1 MLKKVLITAP
11 ILRFPDLVNKA
22 KTLFEIK
29 IIEYMPYEDLSNTI
43 NLYDGLLI
51 NARIKLDN
59 QLIQKAHLLK
69 AVFSPT
75 IGFDHVDQVSLAK
88 KGIQFSALGLE
99 NEFRSTLWSTAEH
112 ALTLILTAYRDI
124 KHMSSDVENN
134 FSWDNRKYFFNDIRN
149 STIGII
155 GFGNIGKKLYELLK
169 PFNSNILVY
178 DPYIST
184 SEISQYDVSK
194 TDLNS
199 LLMLSDIVT
208 LHVPLNNETKYLI
221 DFKEFL
227 LMKSKSIIINTS
239 RGGVV
244 NELAFLQAIK
254 ENKIKGGAFDVIEN
268 ESPFGVS
275 NSLLVQE
282 ARHNKKI
289 LITPHVGGS
298 SQDYLHKVFS
308 YSLDRLSEMLT
319 FLK

>member
-22 KTLFEIK
+22 KTLFETK

>member
-22 KTLFEIK
+22 KTLFETK

-155 GFGNIGKKLYELLK
+155 GFGNIGRKLYDLLK
-169 PFNSNILVY
+169 PFNCNILVY

-184 SEISQYDVSK
+184 SEISHFDVSK

-199 LLMLSDIVT
+199 LLMASDIVT

-244 NELAFLQAIK
+244 NELAFLKAIK
-254 ENKIKGGAFDVIEN
+254 ENKINGGAFDVVEN

-308 YSLDRLSEMLT
+308 YSLDRLSEMLN
-319 FLK
+319 

>member
-1 MLKKVLITAP
+1 MLKNVLITAP

-22 KTLFEIK
+22 ETLFEIK
-29 IIEYMPYEDLSNTI
+29 VIEYMPYEDLTNVI

-51 NARIKLDN
+51 NARIKLDD

-75 IGFDHVDQVSLAK
+75 IGYDHVDQISLANQ
-88 KGIQFSALGLE
+88 GIQFSALGLE
-99 NEFRSTLWSTAEH
+99 DEFRSTLWSTAEH
-112 ALTLILTAYRDI
+112 ALTLILTCYRDI

-169 PFNSNILVY
+169 PFNCNILVY
-178 DPYIST
+178 DPYISNT
-184 SEISQYDVSK
+184 EISQYDVCK

-199 LLMLSDIVT
+199 LLIESDVVS
-208 LHVPLNNETKYLI
+208 LHVPLNKETKYLI

-227 LMKSKSIIINTS
+227 LMKSSSIIINTS

-244 NELAFLQAIK
+244 NELAFLKAIR
-254 ENKIKGGAFDVIEN
+254 ENRINGGAFDVIEN
-268 ESPFGVS
+268 ESPFGVG

-282 ARHNKKI
+282 AKHNKKI

-298 SQDYLHKVFS
+298 SQDYLHKIFS
-308 YSLDRLSEMLT
+308 YSLDRLSEMLS
-319 FLK
+319 

>member
-22 KTLFEIK
+22 KTLFETK

-59 QLIQKAHLLK
+59 QLIQKTHSLK

-244 NELAFLQAIK
+244 NELAFLKAIK
-254 ENKIKGGAFDVIEN
+254 ENKINGGAFDVVEN

-308 YSLDRLSEMLT
+308 YSLDRLSEMLN
-319 FLK
+319 

>member
-155 GFGNIGKKLYELLK
+155 GFGNIGRKLYDLLK
-169 PFNSNILVY
+169 PFNCNILVY

-199 LLMLSDIVT
+199 LLMASDIVT

-221 DFKEFL
+221 DFREFL

-244 NELAFLQAIK
+244 NELAFLKAIK
-254 ENKIKGGAFDVIEN
+254 ENKINGGAFDVVEN

-308 YSLDRLSEMLT
+308 YSLDRLSEMLN
-319 FLK
+319 

>member
-22 KTLFEIK
+22 KMLFEIK

-43 NLYDGLLI
+43 NLFDGLLI

-59 QLIQKAHLLK
+59 QLIQKTHLLK

-155 GFGNIGKKLYELLK
+155 GFGNIGRKLYDLLK
-169 PFNSNILVY
+169 PFNCNILVY

-194 TDLNS
+194 ADLNS
-199 LLMLSDIVT
+199 LLMASDIVT

-244 NELAFLQAIK
+244 NELAFLKAIK
-254 ENKIKGGAFDVIEN
+254 ENKINGGAFDVVEN

-308 YSLDRLSEMLT
+308 YSLDRLSEMLN
-319 FLK
+319 

>member
-59 QLIQKAHLLK
+59 QLIQKTHLLK

-155 GFGNIGKKLYELLK
+155 GFGNIGRKLYELLK
-169 PFNSNILVY
+169 PFNCNILVY

-184 SEISQYDVSK
+184 AETSQYDVSK

-199 LLMLSDIVT
+199 LLIASDIVT
-208 LHVPLNNETKYLI
+208 LHVPLNKETKY
-221 DFKEFL
+221 L

-244 NELAFLQAIK
+244 NELAFLKAIR
-254 ENKIKGGAFDVIEN
+254 ENMINGGAFDVIEN
-268 ESPFGVS
+268 ESPFGVA

-308 YSLDRLSEMLT
+308 YSLDRLSEMLN
-319 FLK
+319 

>member
-59 QLIQKAHLLK
+59 QLIQKTHLLK

-99 NEFRSTLWSTAEH
+99 NELRSTLWSTAEH
-112 ALTLILTAYRDI
+112 ALTLILTSYRDI

-155 GFGNIGKKLYELLK
+155 GFGNIGRKLYDLLK
-169 PFNSNILVY
+169 PFNCNILVY

-194 TDLNS
+194 TDLKS
-199 LLMLSDIVT
+199 LLIASDIVT
-208 LHVPLNNETKYLI
+208 LHVPLNSETKYLI

-227 LMKSKSIIINTS
+227 LMKATSIIINTS

-244 NELAFLQAIK
+244 NELAFLKAIK
-254 ENKIKGGAFDVIEN
+254 ENNINGGAFDVIEN

-282 ARHNKKI
+282 AKNHKNI

-308 YSLDRLSEMLT
+308 YSLDRLSEMLN
-319 FLK
+319 

>member
-22 KTLFEIK
+22 KTLFEIN

-59 QLIQKAHLLK
+59 QLIQKTHLLK

-75 IGFDHVDQVSLAK
+75 IGFDHVDQVSLAN

-155 GFGNIGKKLYELLK
+155 GFGNIGRKLYELLK
-169 PFNSNILVY
+169 PFNCSILVY
-178 DPYIST
+178 DPYISNA
-184 SEISQYDVSK
+184 EISQYDVSK
-194 TDLNS
+194 TDLDS
-199 LLMLSDIVT
+199 LLIASDIVT
-208 LHVPLNNETKYLI
+208 LHVPLNKETKYLI

-227 LMKSKSIIINTS
+227 LMKSSSIIINTS

-244 NELAFLQAIK
+244 NELAFIKAIRD
-254 ENKIKGGAFDVIEN
+254 NRINGGAFDVIEN
-268 ESPFGVS
+268 ESPFGVG

-282 ARHNKKI
+282 ATHNKKI

-298 SQDYLHKVFS
+298 SQDYLHKIFS
-308 YSLDRLSEMLT
+308 YSLDRLSEMLS
-319 FLK
+319 

>member
-22 KTLFEIK
+22 KTLFEIR

-59 QLIQKAHLLK
+59 QLIQKTHLLK

-155 GFGNIGKKLYELLK
+155 GFGNIGRKLYDLLK
-169 PFNSNILVY
+169 PFNCNILVY

-199 LLMLSDIVT
+199 LLMASDIVT

-244 NELAFLQAIK
+244 NELAFLKAIK
-254 ENKIKGGAFDVIEN
+254 ENKINGGAFDVVEN

-308 YSLDRLSEMLT
+308 YSLDRLSEMLN
-319 FLK
+319 

>member
-11 ILRFPDLVNKA
+11 ILRFPDLVHKA

-59 QLIQKAHLLK
+59 QLIQKTHLLK

-75 IGFDHVDQVSLAK
+75 IGFDHVDQVSLAN

-112 ALTLILTAYRDI
+112 TLTLILASYRDI

-155 GFGNIGKKLYELLK
+155 GFGNIGRKLYELLK
-169 PFNSNILVY
+169 PFNCNILVY

-184 SEISQYDVSK
+184 TETSKYDVSK

-199 LLMLSDIVT
+199 LLIESDIVT
-208 LHVPLNNETKYLI
+208 LHVPLNKETKYLI

-227 LMKSKSIIINTS
+227 LMKSTSIIVNTS

-244 NELAFLQAIK
+244 NELAFLKAIR
-254 ENKIKGGAFDVIEN
+254 ENKINGGAFDVIEN

-282 ARHNKKI
+282 AKDNKKI

-298 SQDYLHKVFS
+298 SLDYLHRVFS
-308 YSLDRLSEMLT
+308 YSLDRLSEMLN
-319 FLK
+319 

>member
-1 MLKKVLITAP
+1 M
-11 ILRFPDLVNKA
+11 
-22 KTLFEIK
+22 
-29 IIEYMPYEDLSNTI
+29 
-43 NLYDGLLI
+43 
-51 NARIKLDN
+51 
-59 QLIQKAHLLK
+59 
-69 AVFSPT
+69 FSPT

-88 KGIQFSALGLE
+88 KRIQFSALGLE

-169 PFNSNILVY
+169 PFNCNFLIY
-178 DPYIST
+178 DPYIS
-184 SEISQYDVSK
+184 SYEISQYDVRK

-199 LLMLSDIVT
+199 LLIASDIVT
-208 LHVPLNNETKYLI
+208 LHVPLNSETKYLI
-221 DFKEFL
+221 DFEQFS
-227 LMKSKSIIINTS
+227 LMKSTSIIINTS
-239 RGGVV
+239 RGGVI

>member
-22 KTLFEIK
+22 KTLFETK

-59 QLIQKAHLLK
+59 QLIQKTHLLK

-155 GFGNIGKKLYELLK
+155 GFGNIGRKLYDLLK
-169 PFNSNILVY
+169 PFNCNILVY

-199 LLMLSDIVT
+199 LLMASDIVT

-221 DFKEFL
+221 DFREFL

-244 NELAFLQAIK
+244 NELAFLKAIK
-254 ENKIKGGAFDVIEN
+254 ENKINGGAFDVVEN

-308 YSLDRLSEMLT
+308 YSLDRLSEMLN
-319 FLK
+319 

>member
-22 KTLFEIK
+22 KTLFETK

-59 QLIQKAHLLK
+59 QLIQKTHLLK

-199 LLMLSDIVT
+199 LLMASDIVK

-221 DFKEFL
+221 DFREFL

-244 NELAFLQAIK
+244 NELAFLKAIK
-254 ENKIKGGAFDVIEN
+254 ENKINGGAFDVVEN

-308 YSLDRLSEMLT
+308 YSLDRLSEMLN
-319 FLK
+319 

>member
-22 KTLFEIK
+22 KTLFETK

-59 QLIQKAHLLK
+59 QLIQKTHLLK

-155 GFGNIGKKLYELLK
+155 GFGNIGRKLYDLLK
-169 PFNSNILVY
+169 PFNCNILVY

-199 LLMLSDIVT
+199 LLMASDIVT

-221 DFKEFL
+221 DFREFL

-244 NELAFLQAIK
+244 NELAFLKAIK
-254 ENKIKGGAFDVIEN
+254 ENKINGGAFDVVEN

-282 ARHNKKI
+282 ARLNKKI

-308 YSLDRLSEMLT
+308 YSLDRLSEMLN
-319 FLK
+319 

>member
-22 KTLFEIK
+22 KTLFETK

-59 QLIQKAHLLK
+59 QLIQKTHLLK

-155 GFGNIGKKLYELLK
+155 GFGNIGRKLYDLLK
-169 PFNSNILVY
+169 PFNCNILVY

-199 LLMLSDIVT
+199 LLMASDIVT

-244 NELAFLQAIK
+244 NELAFLKDIK
-254 ENKIKGGAFDVIEN
+254 ENKINGGAFDVVEN

-308 YSLDRLSEMLT
+308 YSLDRLSEMLN
-319 FLK
+319 

>member
-59 QLIQKAHLLK
+59 QLIQKTHLLK

-155 GFGNIGKKLYELLK
+155 GFGNIGRKLYDLLK
-169 PFNSNILVY
+169 PFNCNILVY

-199 LLMLSDIVT
+199 LLMASDIVT

-244 NELAFLQAIK
+244 NELAFLKAIK
-254 ENKIKGGAFDVIEN
+254 ENKINGGAFDVVEN

-308 YSLDRLSEMLT
+308 YSLDRLSEMLN
-319 FLK
+319 

>member
-59 QLIQKAHLLK
+59 QLIQKTHLLK

-88 KGIQFSALGLE
+88 KGIQFGALGLE

-169 PFNSNILVY
+169 PFNCNILVY

>member
-22 KTLFEIK
+22 KTLFETK

-59 QLIQKAHLLK
+59 QLIQKTHLLK

-155 GFGNIGKKLYELLK
+155 GFGNIGRKLYDLLK
-169 PFNSNILVY
+169 PFNCNILVY

-199 LLMLSDIVT
+199 LLIASDIVT

-244 NELAFLQAIK
+244 NELAFLKAIK
-254 ENKIKGGAFDVIEN
+254 ENKINGGAFDVVEN

-282 ARHNKKI
+282 ARHNRKI

-308 YSLDRLSEMLT
+308 YSLDRLSEMLN
-319 FLK
+319 

>member
-1 MLKKVLITAP
+1 M
-11 ILRFPDLVNKA
+11 
-22 KTLFEIK
+22 
-29 IIEYMPYEDLSNTI
+29 
-43 NLYDGLLI
+43 
-51 NARIKLDN
+51 
-59 QLIQKAHLLK
+59 
-69 AVFSPT
+69 
-75 IGFDHVDQVSLAK
+75 
-88 KGIQFSALGLE
+88 
-99 NEFRSTLWSTAEH
+99 
-112 ALTLILTAYRDI
+112 
-124 KHMSSDVENN
+124 
-134 FSWDNRKYFFNDIRN
+134 
-149 STIGII
+149 
-155 GFGNIGKKLYELLK
+155 
-169 PFNSNILVY
+169 
-178 DPYIST
+178 
-184 SEISQYDVSK
+184 
-194 TDLNS
+194 
-199 LLMLSDIVT
+199 
-208 LHVPLNNETKYLI
+208 I

>member
-22 KTLFEIK
+22 KTLFETK

-59 QLIQKAHLLK
+59 QLIQKTHLLK

-155 GFGNIGKKLYELLK
+155 GFGNIGRKLYDLLK
-169 PFNSNILVY
+169 PFNCNILVY

-199 LLMLSDIVT
+199 LLMASDIVT

-221 DFKEFL
+221 DFREFL

-244 NELAFLQAIK
+244 NELAFLKAIK
-254 ENKIKGGAFDVIEN
+254 ENKINGGAFDVVEN

-282 ARHNKKI
+282 ARHNRKI

-308 YSLDRLSEMLT
+308 YSLDRLSEMLN
-319 FLK
+319 

>member
-59 QLIQKAHLLK
+59 QLIQKTHLLK

-155 GFGNIGKKLYELLK
+155 GFGNIGRKLYDLLK
-169 PFNSNILVY
+169 PFNCNILVY

-199 LLMLSDIVT
+199 LLMASDIVT

-221 DFKEFL
+221 DFREFL

-244 NELAFLQAIK
+244 NELAFLKAIK
-254 ENKIKGGAFDVIEN
+254 ENKINGGAFDVVEN

-308 YSLDRLSEMLT
+308 YSLDRLSEMLN
-319 FLK
+319 

>member
-22 KTLFEIK
+22 KTLFETK

-59 QLIQKAHLLK
+59 QLIQKTHLLK

-88 KGIQFSALGLE
+88 KRIQFSALGLE

-169 PFNSNILVY
+169 PFNCNFLIY
-178 DPYIST
+178 DPYIS
-184 SEISQYDVSK
+184 SYEISQYDVRK

-199 LLMLSDIVT
+199 LLIASDIVT
-208 LHVPLNNETKYLI
+208 LHVPLNSETKYLI
-221 DFKEFL
+221 DFEQFS
-227 LMKSKSIIINTS
+227 LMKSTSIIINTS
-239 RGGVV
+239 RGGVI

>member
-22 KTLFEIK
+22 KALFEIK
-29 IIEYMPYEDLSNTI
+29 IIEYMPYEDLSNNI

-59 QLIQKAHLLK
+59 ELIQKTHLLK

-75 IGFDHVDQVSLAK
+75 IGFDHVDQVCLK
-88 KGIQFSALGLE
+88 NKGIQFSALGLE

-112 ALTLILTAYRDI
+112 ALTLILTCYRDI
-124 KHMSSDVENN
+124 KHMSSNVENN

-155 GFGNIGKKLYELLK
+155 GFGNIGRKLYELLK
-169 PFNSNILVY
+169 PFNCNILVY
-178 DPYIST
+178 DPYISNAET
-184 SEISQYDVSK
+184 SQYDVSK

-199 LLMLSDIVT
+199 LLIASDIVT
-208 LHVPLNNETKYLI
+208 LHVPLNKETKYLI

-227 LMKSKSIIINTS
+227 LMKSTSIIINTS

-244 NELAFLQAIK
+244 NELAFLKAIR
-254 ENKIKGGAFDVIEN
+254 ENMINGGAFDVIEN
-268 ESPFGVS
+268 ESPFGVG
-275 NSLLVQE
+275 NSMLVQE

-298 SQDYLHKVFS
+298 SQDYLHRVFS
-308 YSLDRLSEMLT
+308 YSLDRLSEMLN
-319 FLK
+319 

>member
-59 QLIQKAHLLK
+59 QLIQKTHSLK

-155 GFGNIGKKLYELLK
+155 GFGNIGRKLYDLLK
-169 PFNSNILVY
+169 PFNCNILVY

-199 LLMLSDIVT
+199 LLMASDIVT

-221 DFKEFL
+221 DFREFL

-244 NELAFLQAIK
+244 NELAFLKAIK
-254 ENKIKGGAFDVIEN
+254 ENKINGGAFDVVEN

-308 YSLDRLSEMLT
+308 YSLDRLSEMLN
-319 FLK
+319 

>member
-155 GFGNIGKKLYELLK
+155 GFGNIGRKLYDLLK
-169 PFNSNILVY
+169 PFNCNILVY

-199 LLMLSDIVT
+199 LLMASDIVT

-244 NELAFLQAIK
+244 NELAFLKAIK
-254 ENKIKGGAFDVIEN
+254 ENKINGGAFDVVEN

-298 SQDYLHKVFS
+298 SQDYLHRVFS
-308 YSLDRLSEMLT
+308 YSLDRLSEMLN
-319 FLK
+319 

>member
-22 KTLFEIK
+22 KMLFEIK

-59 QLIQKAHLLK
+59 QLIQKTHLLK

-75 IGFDHVDQVSLAK
+75 IGFDHVDQVSLK
-88 KGIQFSALGLE
+88 NKGIQFSALGLE

-112 ALTLILTAYRDI
+112 TLTLILVSYRDI

-155 GFGNIGKKLYELLK
+155 GFGNIGRKLYDLLK
-169 PFNSNILVY
+169 PFNCNILVH

-199 LLMLSDIVT
+199 LLMASDIVT

-244 NELAFLQAIK
+244 NELAFLKAIK
-254 ENKIKGGAFDVIEN
+254 ENKINGGAFDVVEN

-308 YSLDRLSEMLT
+308 YSLDRLSEMLN
-319 FLK
+319 

>member
-1 MLKKVLITAP
+1 MLKKILITAP

-22 KTLFEIK
+22 KKLFEVK

-51 NARIKLDN
+51 NARIKLDD
-59 QLIQKAHLLK
+59 QLIQKTHLLK
-69 AVFSPT
+69 AVFSPA
-75 IGFDHVDQVSLAK
+75 IGFDHVDQVSLAN

-112 ALTLILTAYRDI
+112 ALTLILTAYRHI

-155 GFGNIGKKLYELLK
+155 GFGNIGRKLYELLK
-169 PFNSNILVY
+169 PFNCNILIY

-184 SEISQYDVSK
+184 SEISQYNVSK
-194 TDLNS
+194 TDLNN
-199 LLMLSDIVT
+199 LLRASDIVT

-221 DFKEFL
+221 DFKQFL
-227 LMKSKSIIINTS
+227 LMKSTSIIINTS

-244 NELAFLQAIK
+244 NELAFLKAIK
-254 ENKIKGGAFDVIEN
+254 ENKINGGAFDVIEN

-275 NSLLVQE
+275 ASPLVQE
-282 ARHNKKI
+282 AKNEKRI
-289 LITPHVGGS
+289 IITPHVGGS
-298 SQDYLHKVFS
+298 SQDYLHKVLS
-308 YSLDRLSEMLT
+308 YSLDRLSEMLN
-319 FLK
+319 

>member
-1 MLKKVLITAP
+1 M
-11 ILRFPDLVNKA
+11 
-22 KTLFEIK
+22 
-29 IIEYMPYEDLSNTI
+29 
-43 NLYDGLLI
+43 
-51 NARIKLDN
+51 
-59 QLIQKAHLLK
+59 
-69 AVFSPT
+69 
-75 IGFDHVDQVSLAK
+75 SLAK

-112 ALTLILTAYRDI
+112 ALTLILTCYRDI
-124 KHMSSDVENN
+124 KHMSSNVENN

-155 GFGNIGKKLYELLK
+155 GFGNIGRKLYELLK
-169 PFNSNILVY
+169 PFNCNILVY

-184 SEISQYDVSK
+184 AETSQYDVSK

-199 LLMLSDIVT
+199 LLIASDIVT
-208 LHVPLNNETKYLI
+208 LHVPLNKETKYLI

-227 LMKSKSIIINTS
+227 LMKFTSIIINTS

-244 NELAFLQAIK
+244 NELAFLKAIR
-254 ENKIKGGAFDVIEN
+254 ENMINGGAFDVIEN
-268 ESPFGVS
+268 ESPFGVA

-308 YSLDRLSEMLT
+308 YSLDRLSEMLN
-319 FLK
+319 

>member
-22 KTLFEIK
+22 KTLFETK

-59 QLIQKAHLLK
+59 QLIQKTHLLK

-169 PFNSNILVY
+169 PFNCNFLIY
-178 DPYIST
+178 DPYIS
-184 SEISQYDVSK
+184 SYEISQYDVRK

-199 LLMLSDIVT
+199 LLIASDIVT
-208 LHVPLNNETKYLI
+208 LHVPLNSETKYLI
-221 DFKEFL
+221 DFEQFS
-227 LMKSKSIIINTS
+227 LMKSTSIIINTS
-239 RGGVV
+239 RGGVI

>member
-244 NELAFLQAIK
+244 NELAFLKAIK
-254 ENKIKGGAFDVIEN
+254 ENKINGGAFDVVEN

-308 YSLDRLSEMLT
+308 YSLDRLSEMLN
-319 FLK
+319 

>member
-22 KTLFEIK
+22 KTLFEIR

-59 QLIQKAHLLK
+59 QLIQKTHLLK

-155 GFGNIGKKLYELLK
+155 GFGNIGRKLYDLLK
-169 PFNSNILVY
+169 PFNCNILVY

-199 LLMLSDIVT
+199 LLMASDIVT
-208 LHVPLNNETKYLI
+208 LHVPLNKETKYLI

-244 NELAFLQAIK
+244 NELAFLKAIK
-254 ENKIKGGAFDVIEN
+254 ENKINGGAFDVVEN

-282 ARHNKKI
+282 ARLNKKI

-308 YSLDRLSEMLT
+308 YSLDRLSEMLN
-319 FLK
+319 

>member
-59 QLIQKAHLLK
+59 QLIQKTHLLK

-99 NEFRSTLWSTAEH
+99 NKFRSTLWSTAEH

-169 PFNSNILVY
+169 PFNCNILVY

-199 LLMLSDIVT
+199 LLMASDIVT

-244 NELAFLQAIK
+244 NELAFLKAIK
-254 ENKIKGGAFDVIEN
+254 ENKINGGAFDVVEN

-308 YSLDRLSEMLT
+308 YSLDRLSEMLN
-319 FLK
+319 